1 MLPCG
6 SVIVTCRMSLMV
18 ARNWPFNEPSL
29 STVKE
34 ATTPLVAS
42 MIKTVLPGASEPAG
56 AETVTFRFAPGNEK
70 TILLVSYTGGVLAA
84 VVKVTV
90 GTEIEPPN
98 TSASPEACSV
108 YCVENCN
115 AACGITAKLLPLT
128 ESTKRT
134 GTTWLLATAPWKSFM
149 LSVVT
154 DAGLTGAEVVISI

>member
-1 MLPCG
+1 M
-6 SVIVTCRMSLMV
+6 VTCKISSIL
-18 ARNWPFNEPSL
+18 AGTTAFDEPSL
-29 STVKE
+29 ANVNEETI
-34 ATTPLVAS
+34 PLVAS
-42 MIKTVLPGASEPAG
+42 TIRIVVPAGNEPAG
-56 AETVTFRFAPGNEK
+56 ADTVTLPLASGIEK

-90 GTEIEPPN
+90 GTEIEPPK
-98 TSASPEACSV
+98 TSANPEACSV

-134 GTTWLLATAPWKSFM
+134 GTTWLLATAPWKGFM

-154 DAGLTGAEVVISI
+154 EASLTG